1 MKKVFAC
8 LVFVSMA
15 IAGTSVQASPG
26 DGSKVA
32 ARATDMTRRIAER
45 TKLTEGQYVKVRA
58 LNVRLLTEMADLRK
72 QFANDAVEMD
82 KAMAEVQMRYEWD
95 LAAVLGPKRMMAYE
109 EMKTNFT
116 AVNMR

>member
-8 LVFVSMA
+8 LVFVAMVVASSGA
-15 IAGTSVQASPG
+15 QASPG
-26 DGSKVA
+26 DGSKLS

-45 TKLTEGQYVKVRA
+45 TRLTEGQYVKVRA

-72 QFANDAVEMD
+72 QFANDAAELD
-82 KAMAEVQMRYEWD
+82 KAMADVQMRYEWD
-95 LAAVLGPKRMMAYE
+95 LAAVLGPKRMTAYE

-116 AVNMR
+116 ATNLR